1 MRDERERATFCPMP
15 SPPPESA
22 RTRRPRRGRPA
33 PPAWAVAGLATVAL
47 LGAAAP
53 APAATRFSG
62 KTRNGGAVS
71 FRVSGGAVSRFQAT
85 LSITCVSAAPARTA
99 SMIYVV
105 APAAPSRVSKRGTF
119 SFSFK
124 RAKEQFRTPKTGI
137 LQTLYAVR
145 GTGRGAIAGRR
156 ASGTV
161 KVTYSLNWLAYNPA
175 TGFSTLT
182 IAACFSSTN
191 AWAARRA

>member
-1 MRDERERATFCPMP
+1 MP
-15 SPPPESA
+15 A
-22 RTRRPRRGRPA
+22 RPA
-33 PPAWAVAGLATVAL
+33 PVVRTAALSRLGAGRPSAAAALAAAAL
-47 LGAAAP
+47 LASAVPAA
-53 APAATRFSG
+53 AATRFAG

-85 LSITCVSAAPARTA
+85 LSITCVSAAPARSA
-99 SMIYVV
+99 STIYVV
-105 APAAPSRVSKRGTF
+105 APAAPSRVSRRGTF

-145 GTGRGAIAGRR
+145 GTGRGTVAGRR

-161 KVTYSLNWLAYNPA
+161 KVTYNLNWLAYNPA

-182 IAACFSSTN
+182 IAACFSATN
-191 AWAARRA
+191 AWTARQA